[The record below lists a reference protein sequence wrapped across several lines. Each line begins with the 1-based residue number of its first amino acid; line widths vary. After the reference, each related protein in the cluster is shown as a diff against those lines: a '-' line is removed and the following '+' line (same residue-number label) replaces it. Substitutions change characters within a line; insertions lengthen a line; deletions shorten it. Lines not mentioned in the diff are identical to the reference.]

1 MDTKIKADWIA
12 ALRSGD
18 YIQGRGQLR
27 ETDLSTGATSFCC
40 LGVLCNLHAIAH
52 PKIAAAQSTKDSYMQ
67 MTSYLPPSV
76 EIWSGLSDKAG
87 VYGHRVG
94 PSVGSLANDNDN
106 GKSFEQIAGIIERNF

>member
-18 YIQGRGQLR
+18 YIKGRGQLR

-52 PKIAAAQSTKDSYMQ
+52 PKIAAAQSVNDAYMQ
-67 MTSYLPPSV
+67 RSDYLPTSV
-76 EIWSGLSDKAG
+76 EIWADLSGTDGAYRTSTD
-87 VYGHRVG
+87 
-94 PSVGSLANDNDN
+94 SLANDNDA
-106 GKSFEQIAGIIERNF
+106 GKSFEQIAGIIEREF